1 MEKEQKN
8 VCLLSKDEVNLLLFD
23 LLKDG
28 KFKTFQ
34 QRIKEGYGITAFVLT
49 AMLNYGYEDKI
60 EQVVSSC
67 KCWTS
72 DVFDF
77 LVQFWND
84 REKAEDF
91 WIQHADKD
99 AVSEKISDEAL
110 VRYQRWDDLLARKKY
125 ELLAEHAPLEF
136 LEKLDFW
143 EKLEAS
149 SISERKSF
157 FSALVK
163 QKRFEDVLALD
174 KKWASSDY
182 FYNTEMMRYLL
193 EHDIDKFFNVSL
205 GISISDRQAL
215 ISRLG
220 FKKDDDFYQ
229 YLYDKG
235 QIEFLMQ
242 RTDFLSR
249 HELWAPYVE
258 KRIWGTL
265 AYYKKY
271 DLIDWEDW
279 GKRGKR
285 HSYHALRTA
294 IEAQN
299 WDFLV
304 KQKAHWKLL
313 KHFRLIRFI
322 KSFF

>member
-1 MEKEQKN
+1 MEKEQKLEN
-8 VCLLSKDEVNLLLFD
+8 VYPLSKDENNLLLYD
-23 LLKDG
+23 LIKEG
-28 KFKTFQ
+28 KFEIFC
-34 QRIKEGYGITAFVLT
+34 QRIKEGYGLTAFVLT
-49 AMLNYGYEDKI
+49 AMLNYGYEGKI
-60 EQVVSSC
+60 EEVLSSC

-77 LVQFWND
+77 LVIYWG
-84 REKAEDF
+84 REKAEDY
-91 WIQHADKD
+91 WVQHTVKEL
-99 AVSEKISDEAL
+99 VTEKLSNEAL
-110 VRYQRWDDLLARKKY
+110 VRHQRWNELLEREAY

-136 LEKLDFW
+136 FQNPD
-143 EKLEAS
+143 AS
-149 SISERKSF
+149 YDTSRV
-157 FSALVK
+157 FSALVA

-174 KKWASSDY
+174 DKWSKSDY
-182 FYNTEMMRYLL
+182 FYSTEMMRYLL
-193 EHDIDKFFNVSL
+193 EHDVEKSCKIL
-205 GISISDRQAL
+205 SIFSVNAKQKLAV
-215 ISRLG
+215 RLG
-220 FKKDDDFYQ
+220 FEELDDLYQ

-249 HELWAPYVE
+249 HELWTPYVE

-279 GKRGKR
+279 GKR
-285 HSYHALRTA
+285 HPSHALRAA
-294 IEAQN
+294 IEAKN

-304 KQKAHWKLL
+304 KQKAHWQLL

>member
-8 VCLLSKDEVNLLLFD
+8 VCVLSKDEVNLLLFD
-23 LLKDG
+23 LLKEG
-28 KFKTFQ
+28 KFKTFL
-34 QRIKEGYGITAFVLT
+34 QRIKEGYGITAFILT
-49 AMLNYGYEDKI
+49 AMLNYGYGDKI
-60 EQVVSSC
+60 EKVLSLS
-67 KCWTS
+67 KCCTR

-99 AVSEKISDEAL
+99 AVNEKISDEGL
-110 VRYQRWDDLLARKKY
+110 VRYQRWDDLWARKKY

-193 EHDIDKFFNVSL
+193 EHDIDKFLNVSL
-205 GISISDRQAL
+205 GVSISDRQAL

-235 QIEFLMQ
+235 QIEFLI
-242 RTDFLSR
+242 RNTNFLSR
-249 HELWAPYVE
+249 NGLWEPYVE
-258 KRIWGTL
+258 RKLWSHL
-265 AYYKKY
+265 ASYEKY

-279 GKRGKR
+279 GKSGNP
-285 HSYHALRTA
+285 YAL
-294 IEAQN
+294 EAAVEAKN

-304 KQKAHWKLL
+304 KQKAHWQLL
-313 KHFRLIRFI
+313 KHFRLVRFI

>member
-1 MEKEQKN
+1 M
-8 VCLLSKDEVNLLLFD
+8 
-23 LLKDG
+23 
-28 KFKTFQ
+28 
-34 QRIKEGYGITAFVLT
+34 
-49 AMLNYGYEDKI
+49 
-60 EQVVSSC
+60 
-67 KCWTS
+67 
-72 DVFDF
+72 
-77 LVQFWND
+77 
-84 REKAEDF
+84 
-91 WIQHADKD
+91 
-99 AVSEKISDEAL
+99 
-110 VRYQRWDDLLARKKY
+110 ARKKY

-149 SISERKSF
+149 SISERKCF

-193 EHDIDKFFNVSL
+193 EHDIDKFLNVSL
-205 GISISDRQAL
+205 GVSISNKQDL

-220 FKKDDDFYQ
+220 FKKEDDFYQ

-235 QIEFLMQ
+235 QIEFLI
-242 RTDFLSR
+242 RNTNFLSR
-249 HELWAPYVE
+249 KGLWEPYVE
-258 KRIWGTL
+258 RKLWRYL
-265 AYYKKY
+265 ADYEKY

-279 GKRGKR
+279 GKRYPS
-285 HSYHALRTA
+285 HAFHALRAA